1 MQTPLYKAGETVHI
15 KDYDEIYK
23 SYAASGAIR
32 IFPAWVSDMKKY
44 CGTDV
49 TITGVH
55 YERNANAYFYRLG
68 HAGGGWAWAECLL
81 EKIYIDEPIE
91 ISMSLDELI

>member
-1 MQTPLYKAGETVHI
+1 MLIPVYKVGETVRI

-23 SYAASGAIR
+23 SYAQSGEIK
-32 IFPAWVSDMKKY
+32 IFPSWVSDMKQY
-44 CGTDV
+44 CGREVEITDAV
-49 TITGVH
+49 
-55 YERNANAYFYRLG
+55 YEEHADAVFYRFG
-68 HAGGGWAWAECLL
+68 RAGGGWAWAECLL